1 MYLKAF
7 LLLFLSFK
15 IYANSQIDDINN
27 FLDAKRF
34 SYEQVTE
41 NSTEIISGKLI
52 LDTLQIYLE
61 IVSPY
66 RESYLVSKNF
76 ITYTREDGVAN
87 PEIRNLYIDDYDKV
101 WIGTYGSGVGF
112 FDGETWG
119 SIDKRDGL
127 VDNTIS
133 ALTSFG
139 NNVYWFGSGD
149 GFGLSEYRPTSSPGF
164 ARIKEIVTSNDR
176 YLIKNNY
183 SIYKE

>member
-34 SYEQVTE
+34 SYEQVKE
-41 NSTEIISGKLI
+41 NSTEVISGKLI

-76 ITYTREDGVAN
+76 ITYNDIDFSQQRTFEYSENDF
-87 PEIRNLYIDDYDKV
+87 PIIRIISKKKIPLD
-101 WIGTYGSGVGF
+101 
-112 FDGETWG
+112 
-119 SIDKRDGL
+119 
-127 VDNTIS
+127 DNTLNVITLEN
-133 ALTSFG
+133 AVYVTDKLTNQIFKIFLREEETLIIQFKDNLGIG
-139 NNVYWFGSGD
+139 NSIFLNK
-149 GFGLSEYRPTSSPGF
+149 LS
-164 ARIKEIVTSNDR
+164 
-176 YLIKNNY
+176 
-183 SIYKE
+183 

>member
-41 NSTEIISGKLI
+41 NSTEVISGKLI

-76 ITYTREDGVAN
+76 ITYNDIDFSQQRTFEYSENDFPIIRIISKKKIPLDDNSLNVINLENAVYVTDKLTNQIFKIFLREEETLIIQFKD
-87 PEIRNLYIDDYDKV
+87 NLG
-101 WIGTYGSGVGF
+101 IG
-112 FDGETWG
+112 
-119 SIDKRDGL
+119 
-127 VDNTIS
+127 N
-133 ALTSFG
+133 
-139 NNVYWFGSGD
+139 
-149 GFGLSEYRPTSSPGF
+149 
-164 ARIKEIVTSNDR
+164 
-176 YLIKNNY
+176 
-183 SIYKE
+183 SIYLNKLS